1 MEEPLPVAL
10 VISAI
15 GMTLLFLSL
24 ILFYGMLSLLM
35 SVTRERA
42 TSGAAPEAEP
52 AGAPE
57 TMLRAA
63 AIAIAVAIARAE
75 AEPGPSLVDLAAT
88 AGIAGRGQV
97 SPWWT
102 LHHQRQMIPH
112 PKARRE
118 Q

>member
-24 ILFYGMLSLLM
+24 VLFYGLLSLLT
-35 SVTRERA
+35 SVTQKRA
-42 TSGAAPEAEP
+42 TSGASPEAEP
-52 AGAPE
+52 VGEPE

-63 AIAIAVAIARAE
+63 AIAVAMARAE
-75 AEPGPSLVDLAAT
+75 AEARPGPAGSPAT
-88 AGIAGRGQV
+88 AEIADRGQP
-97 SPWWT
+97 SSWWA
-102 LHHQRQMIPH
+102 LHHERQMIPH
-112 PKARRE
+112 PRARRE

>member
-42 TSGAAPEAEP
+42 TSGVSPEAEP

-63 AIAIAVAIARAE
+63 AIAVALARAE
-75 AEPGPSLVDLAAT
+75 AEPGPSLADLAAT
-88 AGIAGRGQV
+88 AGTAGRGQV

-112 PKARRE
+112 PKARRDR
-118 Q
+118 

>member
-24 ILFYGMLSLLM
+24 VLFYGMLSLLTF
-35 SVTRERA
+35 VTQERV
-42 TSGAAPEAEP
+42 TSDASPEAEP
-52 AGAPE
+52 VGESE

-63 AIAIAVAIARAE
+63 AIAVAMARAE
-75 AEPGPSLVDLAAT
+75 AERGPSPAGSPAT
-88 AGIAGRGQV
+88 AEIAGRGPI
-97 SPWWT
+97 SPWWA
-102 LHHQRQMIPH
+102 LHHQRQMISH